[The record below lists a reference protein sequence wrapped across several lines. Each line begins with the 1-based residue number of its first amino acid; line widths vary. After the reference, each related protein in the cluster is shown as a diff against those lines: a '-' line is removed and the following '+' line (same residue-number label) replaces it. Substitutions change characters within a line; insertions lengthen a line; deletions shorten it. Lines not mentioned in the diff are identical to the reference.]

1 MRKFVIGFVSL
12 CIVLAVY
19 LLYHRL
25 SSPLAIDTGPQIDFI
40 KSASDA
46 NVVSLDSDIGK
57 IGNVGVGPA
66 NKAYYVKINEK
77 TKEVELEF
85 GFERLLS
92 KSRDIWDT
100 EKPYMNVYRHNFKCY
115 ITADKGKTQVVT
127 AVGKTTPKDAT
138 FSSNVVVHILS
149 GPPDNV
155 KESFVYLD
163 NIVFLSDRSMLSSAG
178 PVKFVSQDIRMDGAG
193 MELIYNEQ
201 DERLEYFIIKDLE
214 SLNITGT
221 SAAMFSP
228 ANARKETPAEVN
240 SRTVSQQPDESSV
253 AVDTQKAQTPV
264 TDTKP
269 QVEQKQG
276 VYYKCTFNKNV
287 LINTPEQLIFTG
299 DKLCIN
305 DIFWSKS
312 STGWSDV
319 NDAGD
324 VNEGEIDAAIVSTK
338 PSRQAADSAGE
349 RQITAPEP
357 AGPNEPNAPPVQ
369 LENIVITCDG
379 GFVVAPRDSIRAQED
394 TTANEAVDAN
404 RPIEPPSLFTED
416 THKARFI
423 ARRIDYNATTGEGAA
438 DGRSELTLYVGSAS
452 GTDTNEAPVPV
463 KVTAREAAN
472 FYRSSNR
479 IVFTGDCLV
488 AMPQSG
494 LSVPKDVTFTASEIV
509 VNLPKERSGKPDMFA
524 TGPAELVFYME
535 DANSP
540 AINTEPVPVIVNAQK
555 QARFSAASNQIVF
568 EGDSRCTMRRE
579 DPNVV
584 VQYLLLSEQ
593 LTVDLP
599 VDINDSNSVP
609 KVGIKHFTATGEVVR
624 LATTKTAKAK
634 NVPAGQL
641 QNTNIGKLL
650 SGIEL
655 KCSRFDYD
663 ALRPEFLATGPGL
676 IKLDNSKAPEPNETA
691 GRFSLQK
698 PCWAVLDGFDSLRYF
713 IRENRIVADAG
724 PQEKLQINY
733 IPAVDGRYDEYVR
746 AKASHI
752 EAILYE
758 LPSGRTELSTL
769 SATGG
774 IQYEDK
780 NNQFIGSE
788 MFYDHQAAVIKVRG
802 DKSQPCYCNG
812 ILVDGIEMNL
822 KTGIV
827 KKVKFDI
834 VAPGSIQINRN
845 QP

>member
-12 CIVLAVY
+12 CVVLAVY
-19 LLYHRL
+19 LLYNRL
-25 SSPLAIDTGPQIDFI
+25 SSSPAIDTGPQIDFI

-46 NVVSLDSDIGK
+46 NAVSLDSDIGK

-66 NKAYYVKINEK
+66 NKAYFVKLNEK

-85 GFERLLS
+85 GFEKLLS

-100 EKPYMNVYRHNFKCY
+100 EKPYMNIYRHNFRCD
-115 ITADKGKTQVVT
+115 ITADKGKMQVVT
-127 AVGKTTPKDAT
+127 AVGRTTPKDAT
-138 FSSNVVVHILS
+138 FSSNVVVHIFS
-149 GPPDNV
+149 GPPDDA

-163 NIVFLSDRSMLSSAG
+163 DIVFLSDRSLLSSAG

-193 MELIYNEQ
+193 LELIYNEQ
-201 DERLEYFIIKDLE
+201 DERLEYFVIKDLK
-214 SLNITGT
+214 SLNITGP

-228 ANARKETPAEVN
+228 GNTGEDASTEAD
-240 SRTVSQQPDESSV
+240 SRDVSQQPDESSV
-253 AVDTQKAQTPV
+253 AVDTQKVQTPA

-269 QVEQKQG
+269 RAEQKQG

-287 LINTPEQLIFTG
+287 LINTPEQLIFAA

-312 STGWSDV
+312 FSGRPDE

-324 VNEGEIDAAIVSTK
+324 ANDSKIAAGIANTE
-338 PSRQAADSAGE
+338 PGPQAAGNTGE
-349 RQITAPEP
+349 RQTTAPKP
-357 AGPNEPNAPPVQ
+357 AGPNEPNTPSVQ

-394 TTANEAVDAN
+394 TAANEAADAN
-404 RPIEPPSLFTED
+404 RPIETPSLFAED
-416 THKARFI
+416 THKTRFF

-452 GTDTNEAPVPV
+452 GADTNEAPVPV
-463 KVTAREAAN
+463 KVTAREGAN
-472 FYRSSNR
+472 FYRTSNK

-488 AMPQSG
+488 TMPQSG
-494 LSVPKDVTFTASEIV
+494 LSEPNDVTFTASEIV
-509 VNLPKERSGKPDMFA
+509 VNLPKDRSGKPDMFA

-540 AINTEPVPVIVNAQK
+540 AINARPVPVTVNAQK

-568 EGDSRCTMRRE
+568 SGDSRCMMHRE

-599 VDINDSNSVP
+599 ADTNDSNSVP

-641 QNTNIGKLL
+641 QEINIGKLL

-663 ALRPEFLATGPGL
+663 AIRPEFVATGPGL
-676 IKLDNSKAPEPNETA
+676 IKLDNSKAPEPNQTA

-713 IRENRIVADAG
+713 IRENRIIADAG
-724 PQEKLQINY
+724 PREKLQINY

-752 EAILYE
+752 EAMLYE

-780 NNQFIGSE
+780 DNQFIGSE
-788 MFYDHQAAVIKVRG
+788 MFYDHQADVVKVKG
-802 DKSQPCYCNG
+802 DKSQPCYYNG
-812 ILVDGIEMNL
+812 IPVDGIEMDL
-822 KTGIV
+822 KTGKV

-834 VAPGSIQINRN
+834 VGPGSIQMNRN